1 MTLREE
7 LRAALL
13 LALPMAGAQL
23 AQVSLHI
30 IDTLMCGRLGAL
42 ALAGAGLGT
51 AAFSMVMF
59 PLLGMMGAVAPLVS
73 QAYGAGDRDQI
84 SRSLSQALML
94 ALLIALPGMLLL
106 SFAAPMMQW
115 AGQPAEAVAI
125 ADSYLKAARW
135 SLLPALWVGALRYFL
150 DSLSRP
156 RIALIVTVS
165 AIGINVLANWLL
177 MFGNFG
183 FPALGVAGTGWA
195 TTLVNG
201 WMLTVLLAF
210 VAWDPALKAF
220 LHWTLRPNADLLLGL
235 LRLGLP
241 MALTIMAEVWLFVGL
256 TFLMGLL
263 GTVPLAAHQI
273 ALNISTL
280 TFMFALGVANAT
292 TVRVGQAL
300 GRREPAAARQ
310 AGISGMLLGMS
321 VMSLSGLVFWFAPRL
336 VIAFYLNLDLPEN
349 QAVIEM
355 TVLLLRLA
363 ALFQL
368 FDALQVTS
376 QGALRGFKDTFIPM
390 CISFGAYWLVGL
402 GTALFLGFYL
412 QRGAVGLWS
421 GLIIG
426 LATAACSLSARFFW
440 RARVA

>member
-7 LRAALL
+7 FRAALL

-51 AAFSMVMF
+51 AAFSMIML
-59 PLLGMMGAVAPLVS
+59 PLLGVMGAVAPMVS
-73 QAYGAGDRDQI
+73 QAYGANDTEQV
-84 SRSLSQALML
+84 SRSLSQALIL
-94 ALLIALPGMLLL
+94 GLLIALPGMVLLTL
-106 SFAAPMMQW
+106 AAPLLQW

-165 AIGINVLANWLL
+165 AIALNVLVNWLL
-177 MFGNFG
+177 MFGNLG

-195 TTLVNG
+195 TTLVNL
-201 WMLTVLLAF
+201 WMLMALLIFAR
-210 VAWDPALKAF
+210 WDR
-220 LHWTLRPNADLLLGL
+220 TLRPLMHWTVQPDRTVLLGL

-263 GTVPLAAHQI
+263 GTVPLAAHQV

-300 GRREPAAARQ
+300 GRGTPAAARQ
-310 AGISGMLLGMS
+310 AGVSGMLLGMS

-336 VIAFYLNLDLPEN
+336 VIAFYLNLEAAEN
-349 QAVIEM
+349 QAVIDM

-363 ALFQL
+363 ALFQI

-376 QGALRGFKDTFIPM
+376 QGALRGFKDTFVPM
-390 CISFGAYWLVGL
+390 WISFVAYWIVGL
-402 GTALFLGFYL
+402 GSALFLGFYL
-412 QRGAVGLWS
+412 ERGAVGLWS
-421 GLIIG
+421 GLIVG
-426 LATAACSLSARFFW
+426 LAAAAFSLSARFFW
-440 RARVA
+440 RARLA

>member
-1 MTLREE
+1 MTLQKE

-51 AAFSMVMF
+51 AAFSMIML
-59 PLLGMMGAVAPLVS
+59 PLLGVIGAVAPMVS
-73 QAYGAGDRDQI
+73 QAYGANDSEQVR
-84 SRSLSQALML
+84 RSLSQALIL
-94 ALLIALPGMLLL
+94 GLLIALPGMILLTA
-106 SFAAPMMQW
+106 AAPLMQW

-125 ADSYLKAARW
+125 AGTYLQAARW

-165 AIGINVLANWLL
+165 AIVINVLVNWVL
-177 MFGNFG
+177 MFGNLG

-195 TTLVNG
+195 TTLVNL
-201 WMLTVLLAF
+201 WMLMALLLFAR
-210 VAWDPALKAF
+210 WDPALKPY
-220 LHWTLRPNADLLLGL
+220 LYWTAQPDREMLLGL

-263 GTVPLAAHQI
+263 GTVPLAAHQV

-300 GRREPAAARQ
+300 GRGVPAAARQ

-321 VMSLSGLVFWFAPRL
+321 AMSLSGLVFWFAPRL
-336 VIAFYLNLDLPEN
+336 VIAFYLNLEAAEN
-349 QAVIEM
+349 QAVVDM

-376 QGALRGFKDTFIPM
+376 QGALRGFKDTFVPM
-390 CISFGAYWLVGL
+390 CISFMAYWIVGL
-402 GTALFLGFYL
+402 GSALFLGFYL
-412 QRGAVGLWS
+412 ERGAVGLWS
-421 GLIIG
+421 GLIVG
-426 LATAACSLSARFFW
+426 LAAAAFSLSARFFW
-440 RARVA
+440 RARLA